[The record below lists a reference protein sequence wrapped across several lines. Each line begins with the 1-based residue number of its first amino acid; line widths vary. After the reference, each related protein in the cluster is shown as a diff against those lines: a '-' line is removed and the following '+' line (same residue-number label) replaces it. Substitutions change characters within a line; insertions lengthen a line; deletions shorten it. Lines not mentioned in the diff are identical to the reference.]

1 MSYMSGEVMVMAVR
15 LTAMFHTLRS
25 NMNLTTGV
33 NITREVEVEVIHLH
47 YSLPHDHQHIPKPE
61 MMGVMWRME
70 VQPSYFQMLCS
81 APWMCLQNGT
91 AKQSALEQGITQLLL
106 HCSQF
111 PIRECTP
118 YQPSLR

>member
-1 MSYMSGEVMVMAVR
+1 MSGEVMVMAVR

-61 MMGVMWRME
+61 MMVSNKTNYALNNS
-70 VQPSYFQMLCS
+70 VTQSTLSTQKPVL
-81 APWMCLQNGT
+81 GT
-91 AKQSALEQGITQLLL
+91 TPQSAYLKLYLCNL
-106 HCSQF
+106 FVYSSF
-111 PIRECTP
+111 
-118 YQPSLR
+118 